1 MRLSQSDARTAEGG
15 CREFRKRYPLPMRL
29 NPSYRPQRSR
39 RLDPALSLPVP
50 RLLPGVGPRAVGRGR
65 DCGSETV
72 RMLAVSD
79 GEWCLVA
86 GFDGINV
93 VLLDELVNEPQL
105 QLAVLLMLARAS
117 EEWENVAIGGLN

>member
-1 MRLSQSDARTAEGG
+1 
-15 CREFRKRYPLPMRL
+15 
-29 NPSYRPQRSR
+29 
-39 RLDPALSLPVP
+39 
-50 RLLPGVGPRAVGRGR
+50 
-65 DCGSETV
+65 V